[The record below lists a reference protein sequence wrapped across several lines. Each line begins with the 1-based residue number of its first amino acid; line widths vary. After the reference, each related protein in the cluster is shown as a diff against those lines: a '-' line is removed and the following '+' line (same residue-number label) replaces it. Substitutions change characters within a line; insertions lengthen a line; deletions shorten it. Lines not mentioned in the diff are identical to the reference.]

1 MEVNMKM
8 REGLVLRKIADL
20 DVVIPIGNNIA
31 DFNGIIS
38 LNETAA
44 FLWKRLTLKE
54 DLPQIVDALIEE
66 YDVNPEVARKD
77 IELFIEQLTQANIVT
92 A

>member
-1 MEVNMKM
+1 MKI
-8 REGLVLRKIADL
+8 REGLVLRRIADL

-54 DLPQIVDALIEE
+54 ELPQIVDALIEE
-66 YDVNPEVARKD
+66 YDVNPEIARKD
-77 IELFIEQLTQANIVT
+77 TEQFIEQLNQANIVME
-92 A
+92 

>member
-1 MEVNMKM
+1 MKM
-8 REGLVLRKIADL
+8 REGLVLRRIADL

-54 DLPQIVDALIEE
+54 ELPQIVDALIEE
-66 YDVNPEVARKD
+66 YDVNPEIARKD

-92 A
+92 E

>member
-8 REGLVLRKIADL
+8 REGLVLRRIADL

-77 IELFIEQLTQANIVT
+77 IEQFIEQLTQANIVT
-92 A
+92 V

>member
-1 MEVNMKM
+1 MQI
-8 REGLVLRKIADL
+8 REGLVLRRIADL

-54 DLPQIVDALIEE
+54 ELPHIMEALIEE
-66 YDVNPEVARKD
+66 YDVNPEIARKD
-77 IELFIEQLTQANIVT
+77 IEQFIEQLTQANIVME
-92 A
+92 

>member
-1 MEVNMKM
+1 MKI
-8 REGLVLRKIADL
+8 RDGLVLRRIADL

-54 DLPQIVDALIEE
+54 DVPQIVDALIEE

-77 IELFIEQLTQANIVT
+77 IEQFIEQLTQANIVME
-92 A
+92 

>member
-1 MEVNMKM
+1 MKI
-8 REGLVLRKIADL
+8 REGLVLRRIADL

-92 A
+92 V

>member
-1 MEVNMKM
+1 MKM

>member
-8 REGLVLRKIADL
+8 REGLVLRRIADL

-54 DLPQIVDALIEE
+54 ELPQIVDALIEE
-66 YDVNPEVARKD
+66 YDVNPEIARKD

-92 A
+92 E